1 MISKRMNWLCVA
13 AVAFA
18 GLMAEAA
25 TTKSYNG
32 VNYVID
38 GDIEPGVWT
47 RQFTKAKAYADE
59 NHVPMV
65 VFWGNDGCGYCK
77 TAETDMSASSF
88 VSWQKQSGYVFVFA
102 VKSSSHGPGTGDDK
116 EASEAK
122 KIAKDPSGNFPYIG
136 VYWLKEDGKSPFK
149 KTMSGR
155 AGAMVVK
162 SGDLGNQLM
171 KSIDNYLGEYKP
183 NAGGSFALDGVET
196 DGNRF
201 EVKVGATKV
210 AIPLTREGKASTL
223 STTDTL
229 EVKNASEKV
238 LGTYAV
244 SWAKGDA
251 TKSVTIDVPSTLK
264 AGDKL
269 TLVLNDDTK
278 GAVHVTA
285 VSAEN
290 STQNPDFSG
299 CTAFGRWTMDL
310 DAAKA
315 YASGK
320 SGLVLVNV
328 QGGLWCPDCANVDRN
343 FLDLKDDAGQN
354 RFQAWAARR
363 KLALVTMDIP
373 NYNGP
378 AATNYAS
385 PCLLSRKAVASTL
398 ARANEYPQSGAAESL
413 TKALVRSGLG
423 FQTRNGIAEAD
434 ATARL
439 NAFHDY
445 AVKNT
450 DEGGFHRPEDGNK
463 NRTDVPIFV
472 LLRADGTVVARLT
485 RLASVSPMKADQA
498 NFDNYC
504 KRIDE
509 MIATVADASEIENNW
524 PSAKSIVLKT
534 GGSAEGKICNADFQ
548 DTFVL
553 DGITGNAGLAVTVSG
568 ATAAQVSCQFMTKD
582 KLGNV
587 SYVGSPVSGALNQAG
602 GVKLS
607 ADFGEVAACYVMVK
621 GADITAK
628 DYDVASET
636 ADHFT
641 SFTVTADEP
650 ALIPTEAVAR
660 AKVTAGK
667 TTLKMSVTTGV
678 VYRVTNIK
686 GVEGGKMT
694 SLGDDIW
701 KAIATEQVTLNVDD
715 ATKEVEYQIW
725 TPGEIGFVE
734 TSRTVPESI
743 NDKDDDWLE
752 FKVARTGGK
761 SGAITA
767 EVVVDDE
774 TENMEGRYELLT
786 TSLTWDDSDASNKV
800 VKVKVIDYPYY
811 LGEGKLVLALSTNA
825 VVAAGKGKFTLH
837 VEEEDAADPG
847 SVRVNGALPYS
858 AKEGTV
864 YAKESEGAKILV
876 ERFEACDGL
885 VAVELKS
892 SVPGTK
898 YETEDPRDLEIDSG
912 KVLLYWASREMGE
925 KYVRVSGIPAG
936 KTATVKL
943 VKFNK
948 DGKTCK
954 VVSKASSIKVVS
966 VADDA
971 PEFASEAY
979 SFDVP
984 RYTAFGGKK
993 LSLKAG
999 TFTAGGTLTATKLS
1013 GTLPSGLKAEVD
1025 AESGALTFTGAPTKA
1040 GTYQVYYQVSET
1052 RGGKKVAGLPV
1063 KVTFNVTD
1071 VSKLDPKDNPMANP
1085 SIATSRTLEDLL
1097 VLTPEEP
1104 ARLAGV
1110 LKLTIPTTGK
1120 VSAKYTCAGGSISF
1134 SAKNWD
1140 EKTDVSNG
1148 TLTATPTTSKK
1159 GYSLEVEV
1167 RADGSV
1173 EATVVDPAYGEQEL
1187 KVVSDGQVWK
1197 AGTSKTA
1204 KAWEGVYVATLIPGG
1219 TVVDSDGGGTK
1230 KLSGGVTEQTEGVAP
1245 RGAGYL
1251 SFKMS
1256 GSSAYNKGK
1265 VTWAGVLANG
1275 TSVSGSAVL
1284 TAGGETSVGKDGFAY
1299 VPVYKKSS
1307 SDILGVVAEIAAN
1320 AAQNCTAA
1328 VVTDP
1333 EFVLGSWTHTEKT
1346 TAANASYDED
1356 LHIYGSYYD
1365 KNKTL
1370 VDCCSESYVEPDGL
1384 TFSVDVSTLL
1394 WAGYDSK
1401 KGVGAPT
1408 DVTPVSIQVKPG
1420 SRASSDKLVVT
1431 TPKAGN
1437 PQSMT
1442 LSLSR
1447 STGIVSGT
1455 FKLPYRLADGT
1466 TKTISAKWKGVL
1478 LTGWGC
1484 ECDCGEAVGKSV
1496 YLPFVNGHFS
1506 FSDKLSYEVMSGST
1520 TRIKTLTVKR
1530 GGGASVGSTK

>member
-1 MISKRMNWLCVA
+1 MVNKIVGALTLALLTLVGWDVSA
-13 AVAFA
+13 E
-18 GLMAEAA
+18 MA
-25 TTKSYNG
+25 TYNG
-32 VNYVID
+32 VEYALD
-38 GDIEPGVWT
+38 GDVEPGVWT

-77 TAETDMSASSF
+77 KAETAMSESSF

-102 VKSSSHGPGTGDDK
+102 IKSSSHGPGTGDDK
-116 EASEAK
+116 EAAAAK
-122 KIAKDPSGNFPYIG
+122 KIAKDSSGNFPYIG
-136 VYWLKEDGKSPFK
+136 LYWLKEDGKSPFK
-149 KTMSGR
+149 QTMSGR

-162 SGDLGNQLM
+162 SGDLDNQLM
-171 KSIDNYLGEYKP
+171 ESIDNYLGEYKP
-183 NAGGSFALDGVET
+183 DCGGAFALDGVES

-201 EVKVGATKV
+201 EVKVGATTV
-210 AIPLTREGKASTL
+210 AIPLMRDETSSGST
-223 STTDTL
+223 TTDTL
-229 EVKNASEKV
+229 KVKNASEEL
-238 LGTYAV
+238 LGTYSV
-244 SWAKGDA
+244 LWAKDDTA
-251 TKSVTIDVPSTLK
+251 KSVTIDVPSTLK

-269 TLVLNDDTK
+269 TLVLNDDVN

-285 VSAEN
+285 VSVEN
-290 STQNPDFSG
+290 STQNPDFNG

-315 YASGK
+315 YASTN
-320 SGLVLVNV
+320 SGLVLVSV

-354 RFQAWAARR
+354 RFQTWAADK

-378 AATNYAS
+378 AATDYAS

-398 ARANEYPQSGAAESL
+398 ARAKEYPQSGAAESL
-413 TKALVRSGLG
+413 TNALVRSGLG
-423 FQTRNGIAEAD
+423 YQTRNGIAEAD
-434 ATARL
+434 AAERL
-439 NAFHDY
+439 DAFHDY

-450 DEGGFHRPEDGNK
+450 DEGGFHRPEDGNA
-463 NRTDVPIFV
+463 NRTGVPIFV

-509 MIATVADASEIENNW
+509 MIATVADALEIENNW

-568 ATAAQVSCQFMTKD
+568 PTAAPVSCQFMAKD

-587 SYVGSPVSGALNQAG
+587 SYVGSPVSGELNQEG

-621 GADITAK
+621 GADITAQY
-628 DYDVASET
+628 YDVASET

-641 SFTVTADEP
+641 SFTVTAAEP
-650 ALIPTEAVAR
+650 ALLPTEALAS
-660 AKVTAGK
+660 AKVTEGK

-694 SLGDDIW
+694 QQEGDLW
-701 KAIATEQVTLNVDD
+701 QAIAAEQVTLNVDD
-715 ATKEVEYQIW
+715 TAKEVEYQIW
-725 TPGEIGFVE
+725 KPGAIGFVE

-752 FKVARTGGK
+752 LQVERTGGK
-761 SGAITA
+761 SGPITA
-767 EVVVDDE
+767 EVVVVDGE

-786 TSLTWDDSDASNKV
+786 PSLTWDDSDASNKV

-811 LGEGKLVLALSTNA
+811 LGDGKLVLALSTNA

-864 YAKESEGAKILV
+864 YAKESEGAEILV

-1040 GTYQVYYQVSET
+1040 GTYQVYYQVSEK
-1052 RGGKKVAGLPV
+1052 RGGKKVAGMPV
-1063 KVTFNVTD
+1063 EVTFVVTD
-1071 VSKLDPKDNPMANP
+1071 IATLDPEVDPMANP
-1085 SIATSRTLEDLL
+1085 SIATSRTLEDIL

-1120 VSAKYTCAGGSISF
+1120 VSAKYACAGGSISF
-1134 SAKNWD
+1134 SAKSWD
-1140 EKTDVSNG
+1140 EKTTVSNG
-1148 TLTATPTTSKK
+1148 TLTATLTTGKK
-1159 GYSLEVEV
+1159 DYSLEVEV

-1173 EATVVDPAYGEQEL
+1173 EATVTDPAFGEQEL
-1187 KVVSDGQVWK
+1187 KAVSDGQVWK

-1204 KAWEGVYVATLIPGG
+1204 KDWEGVYVATLIPGG
-1219 TVVDSDGGGTK
+1219 TVVRSDGGGTK
-1230 KLSGGVTEQTEGVAP
+1230 TLSGGVTEQTKGVAP

-1256 GSSAYNKGK
+1256 GAGAYNKGK

-1284 TAGGETSVGKDGFAY
+1284 TAGGEKSVGKDGFAY

-1320 AAQNCTAA
+1320 AAKSCTAA

-1333 EFVLGSWTHTEKT
+1333 EFVLGSWSHVEKT
-1346 TAANASYDED
+1346 TAANAGYDED
-1356 LHIYGSYYD
+1356 LHVFGSYYD
-1365 KNKTL
+1365 KDKTL
-1370 VDCCSESYVEPDGL
+1370 VDCCFESYVEPDGL
-1384 TFSVDVSTLL
+1384 TLSVDVKTLK

-1401 KGVGAPT
+1401 KGVGEPS
-1408 DVTPVSIQVKPG
+1408 DVTSVGVQVKSG
-1420 SRASSDKLVVT
+1420 SSASSDTLVIT
-1431 TPKAGN
+1431 TPKAEN

-1442 LSLSR
+1442 LSLNR
-1447 STGIVSGT
+1447 STGIVSGK
-1455 FKLPYRLADGT
+1455 FKLPYQFADGT
-1466 TKTISAKWKGVL
+1466 TKTISAKWKGVV

-1496 YLPFVNGHFS
+1496 FLPFVNGCFS
-1506 FSDKLSYEVMSGST
+1506 FSDKLSYEVKGGTKT
-1520 TRIKTLTVKR
+1520 TIKTLSVKR
-1530 GGGASVGSTK
+1530 GGSASVDSAQ